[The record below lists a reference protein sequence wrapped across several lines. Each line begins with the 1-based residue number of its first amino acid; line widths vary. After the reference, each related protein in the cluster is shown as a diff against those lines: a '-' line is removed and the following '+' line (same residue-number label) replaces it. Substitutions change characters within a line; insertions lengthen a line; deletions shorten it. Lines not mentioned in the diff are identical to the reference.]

1 MYKNSKYS
9 TEGKSLYK
17 TIEPNKLLGIQR
29 SKAKSLSKSI
39 LWIKWLLYFLLAFK
53 KSLKIIL
60 QPFKVA
66 NSTDTGCISG
76 QHLRKHEPWKAK
88 KTKLSL

>member
-1 MYKNSKYS
+1 MCKNSKYA
-9 TEGKSLYK
+9 TEGKSLYN
-17 TIEPNKLLGIQR
+17 TIEPKELLGIQR
-29 SKAKSLSKSI
+29 YKAKSLSNSI

-53 KSLKIIL
+53 KSLKIMQL
-60 QPFKVA
+60 FKVG

-76 QHLRKHEPWKAK
+76 QPLRKHEPLKAK